1 MLGGEFKTL
10 VFYTSI
16 RNNRVSVKVKESS
29 MSFTKSFKTAAI
41 ERPGKKKLAKV
52 VHLQPVHQVRRTP
65 INQSKKQFENE
76 SFKRF

>member
-41 ERPGKKKLAKV
+41 ERPGKKKTSESCSLAASAPGK
-52 VHLQPVHQVRRTP
+52 TNT
-65 INQSKKQFENE
+65 NQSIEKAVWKWEF
-76 SFKRF
+76 